1 MTIFTEISE
10 ITKNGQLF
18 QPLIEKVDGLNR
30 QVLAI
35 LGEDEKDCE
44 QDASIVTVVENCK
57 LKTFYQKKM
66 VLVQEKMVLKVSII
80 YTASILRF
88 LFILTA
94 SYREFLQSK
103 NLTASCPSTD
113 ESLILGFK
121 VLDQKSV

>member
-44 QDASIVTVVENCK
+44 QDASIV
-57 LKTFYQKKM
+57 
-66 VLVQEKMVLKVSII
+66 
-80 YTASILRF
+80 
-88 LFILTA
+88 
-94 SYREFLQSK
+94 
-103 NLTASCPSTD
+103 
-113 ESLILGFK
+113 
-121 VLDQKSV
+121 